1 MIEHN
6 EHFDGICEKTI
17 SRASGFIN
25 NGLLTNF
32 KKIYIVHYKS
42 KVFGSDLRSDDSIKR
57 IEEITIKY
65 KNYLKEKTIELIDFS
80 NLIDFNNFYS
90 LKNTIIKKEVYE
102 KSTLCIFINS
112 NFIVRT
118 DFLPKIIQYIN
129 FLIYRDKKDDFIL
142 RSDTFIT
149 NNSGG
154 LIAALDGETIPKL
167 PFLSNPFRAIIA
179 LSLDKLITIN
189 IDKLIN
195 QKNHLGLAILSYLKN
210 KFHIFSLPSILCK
223 LNLNEVE
230 INNYAESFLYGL
242 TKEEANFLEKIY
254 KNIPL
259 ISNQIEKVKNKNLS
273 FSYSLNYDTKS
284 SNFEDKNIKIFSIT
298 PFKNNL
304 EITLNCIK
312 HFKNSKINVDLRTV
326 LIDNGS
332 EKNNLIKR
340 IKDESD
346 YYLYSKEAYNFSY
359 LNNIGFSLIE
369 KDLDLKNDFVL
380 LLNNDC
386 LIFEDA
392 LEKLL
397 AAINISKSISAAGG
411 KLFYED
417 RKIQHGGVAIT
428 RKKAYYA
435 PHKLYHIDA
444 HKNSEDSISSK
455 YSFFADGCTAAC
467 LLIKASDYKKIN
479 GFKSDVCPS
488 AHSDSYL
495 YNSIR
500 KLGKYIIYQPKA
512 EGIHYESYSRTFYY
526 PDDIESYISFNLLN
540 SDTNKGLLSKEVVNF
555 N

>member
-32 KKIYIVHYKS
+32 QKIYIIHYKS
-42 KVFGSDLRSDDSIKR
+42 EVFGSDLRNDDSIKR
-57 IEEITIKY
+57 IEEITKKY
-65 KNYLKEKTIELIDFS
+65 KKYLKEKTIELIDF
-80 NLIDFNNFYS
+80 NDLKDFKNFYS
-90 LKNTIIKKEVYE
+90 LKNKLIEKKLYE

-129 FLIYRDKKDDFIL
+129 FLINRDNKDNFIL
-142 RSDTFIT
+142 RSDTFI
-149 NNSGG
+149 NNKAGS
-154 LIAALDGETIPKL
+154 LVAALDGETIPKL

-179 LSLDKLITIN
+179 LSLDKLLTIN
-189 IDKLIN
+189 INKLIN
-195 QKNHLGLAILSYLKN
+195 QESQLGLAIVSYLK
-210 KFHIFSLPSILCK
+210 KKLHIFSLPSILCK

-230 INNYAESFLYGL
+230 INSYAESFLYGL
-242 TKEEANFLEKIY
+242 TEEEANFLENTY
-254 KNIPL
+254 QHIPL
-259 ISNQIEKVKNKNLS
+259 ISNEIENIKNKSLS
-273 FSYSLNYDTKS
+273 FSYSLNYDAKS
-284 SNFEDKNIKIFSIT
+284 SNFKNKKTKIFSIT

-312 HFKNSKINVDLRTV
+312 HFKNSKINVDLKTV

-332 EKNNLIKR
+332 ERNNLIQR

-346 YYLYSKEAYNFSY
+346 YYLYSKEEYNFSY

-369 KDLDLKNDFVL
+369 KDLDLSNDFVL

-386 LIFEDA
+386 LVFEDA

-411 KLFYED
+411 KLFYENGN
-417 RKIQHGGVAIT
+417 IQHGGVGIT

-444 HKNSEDSISSK
+444 HKNKEDSISSQ

-467 LLIKASDYKKIN
+467 LLVKASDYKKIN

-512 EGIHYESYSRTFYY
+512 EGRHYESYSRTFYY